1 MIPASSA
8 AIMFI
13 CSNDIDSCHLRR
25 KGQPLN
31 DTLAWQRLQNSQEA
45 VPTESPIVAHPR
57 LFYAPCGLKTVP
69 FQIRDR
75 VPPPTPRSMRNLL
88 ICCVQEAV
96 EQLVAN
102 FAGLAAPASLFY
114 FDFLHLDVLEGR
126 TQAVGYANTA
136 KASLHGIN
144 SYVSNMNIFVSQ
156 LNQDCMLPS
165 CKTWFLHIMMQI
177 VYDSIKC
184 LRKCWS
190 NTQYYTSA

>member
-1 MIPASSA
+1 
-8 AIMFI
+8 
-13 CSNDIDSCHLRR
+13 
-25 KGQPLN
+25 
-31 DTLAWQRLQNSQEA
+31 
-45 VPTESPIVAHPR
+45 
-57 LFYAPCGLKTVP
+57 
-69 FQIRDR
+69 
-75 VPPPTPRSMRNLL
+75 MRNLL